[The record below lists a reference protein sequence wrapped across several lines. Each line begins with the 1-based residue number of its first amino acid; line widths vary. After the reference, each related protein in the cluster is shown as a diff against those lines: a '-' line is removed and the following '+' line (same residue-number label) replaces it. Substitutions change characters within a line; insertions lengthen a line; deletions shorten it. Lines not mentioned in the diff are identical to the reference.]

1 MLETLCIAFA
11 FTLGLLAR
19 RFQLPPLI
27 GFLAAGFLLN
37 AVGPSIGLPEETG
50 PVLRHVAHLGVLL
63 LLFTVGLKLKLKP
76 LLQAEVIGGGLL
88 HFVAS
93 CAIFVLPARF
103 ALHLEWRDALLLAGA
118 LSFSSTVL
126 AAKVLEAKREMR
138 SFHGRVAIGILILQ
152 DVIALAVLTLAGD
165 RVPSIWALG
174 MLGLP
179 LLRPVLHK
187 LLDLT
192 GHDELLVLAGML
204 LALVIGGMGF
214 QMVGLSPELG
224 ALLIGAL
231 LANHPRAKELSD
243 SLFSLKE
250 IFLVGFFL
258 EIGMSGL
265 PDMPALAFAVFAS
278 LLLPLKAALFFFL
291 LTRFKLRARNA
302 FLSAVS
308 LTCYSEFGLIVA
320 GVLMPEWLVPLALTV
335 AFSFV
340 IAAQLN
346 RISHGLFERY
356 EARLVP
362 FEQKGHHPDEQPVV
376 LGNARI
382 LILGMGRT
390 GSAAYDR
397 LAEREPRLIGL
408 DSDQVK
414 VAAHREQ
421 GRNVL
426 YADAEDSG
434 LWNKLDLGSIEAV
447 VLAMNDIES
456 KVIAARLLRRHGFKG
471 IVVSHAMFSDEARQV
486 SDAGADHTYLT
497 MTGAGIGLAEQA
509 HRALRESSEAQ
520 LSTQLAEA
528 ARG

>member
-1 MLETLCIAFA
+1 MLEALCIAFA

-19 RFQLPPLI
+19 RVQLPPLI
-27 GFLAAGFLLN
+27 GFLAAGFLLH
-37 AVGPSIGLPEETG
+37 ALGSHIGLPAETG

-63 LLFTVGLKLKLKP
+63 LLFTVGLKLKLEP
-76 LLQAEVIGGGLL
+76 LLQGEVIGGGLL
-88 HFVAS
+88 HFAAS
-93 CAIFVLPARF
+93 CAVFTPTAHY
-103 ALHLEWRDALLLAGA
+103 ALGLGWREAFLLACA

-138 SFHGRVAIGILILQ
+138 AFHGRVAIGILVLQ
-152 DVIALAVLTLAGD
+152 DVIALAVLSLAGD
-165 RVPSIWALG
+165 HVPSPWALLA
-174 MLGLP
+174 LGLP
-179 LLRPVLHK
+179 LVRPVLHR

-214 QMVGLSPELG
+214 ELVGLSPELG
-224 ALLIGAL
+224 ALLVGAL

-265 PDMPALAFAVFAS
+265 PDGRALAFALVAS
-278 LLLPLKAALFFFL
+278 LVLPLKAALFFLL

-302 FLSAVS
+302 FLSALS
-308 LTCYSEFGLIVA
+308 LTCYSEFGLIVTGA
-320 GVLMPEWLVPLALTV
+320 VLPEWLVPLALTV

-340 IAAQLN
+340 VAAQLN
-346 RISHGLFERY
+346 RVAHPLYERY
-356 EARLVP
+356 AARLVP
-362 FEQKGHHPDEQPVV
+362 FEQACRHPDEQPVE
-376 LGNARI
+376 LGDARI

-397 LAEREPRLIGL
+397 LLEREPRLLGL
-408 DSDQVK
+408 DSDQPK
-414 VAAHREQ
+414 VEEHRRR

-434 LWNKLDLGSIEAV
+434 LWGTLDLSGLDAV

-456 KVIAARLLRRHGFKG
+456 KVMAARLLRRRGFRG
-471 IVVSHAMFSDEARQV
+471 VVVAHTMFPDEAREV
-486 SDAGADHTYLT
+486 STAGADHTYLT

-509 HRALRESSEAQ
+509 WRALETRA
-520 LSTQLAEA
+520 A
-528 ARG
+528 AR